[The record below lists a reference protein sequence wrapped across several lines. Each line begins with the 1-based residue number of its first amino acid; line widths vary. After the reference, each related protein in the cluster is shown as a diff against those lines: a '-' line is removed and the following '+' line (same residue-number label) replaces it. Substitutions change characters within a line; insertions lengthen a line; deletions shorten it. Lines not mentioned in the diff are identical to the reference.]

1 MGNPTTAPTEDP
13 NAWKSE
19 TKAEGYEYEIDKLT
33 YELVWS
39 DEFETLDTEKWTFET
54 GGSGWG
60 NNELQYYTN
69 GKNAEVK
76 DGKLIITAKRE
87 TMGNRDVTSTRMV
100 TRHNGDWLYGKV
112 EVRAKIPTGL
122 GTWPAIWMMPT
133 ASRYGGWPNSGEIDI
148 MEHVGYDEDNIV
160 TTVHTQAYNH
170 MRGTQQGAGKRYDG
184 ITDDFHVFSI
194 EWLPDKIIFRVDD
207 EENYTFDPSKII
219 TQATYHQWPFDQ
231 KFYLILN
238 VAFGGNWGGAEG
250 VDYEC
255 LPASMEVDWV
265 RVYQSPEITA
275 LTAKE

>member
-1 MGNPTTAPTEDP
+1 MATPTATQDP

-19 TKAEGYEYEIDKLT
+19 VKAEGYVYDIDKLT

-39 DEFETLDTEKWTFET
+39 DEFETLDEEKWTFEI
-54 GGSGWG
+54 GGNGWG

-69 GKNAEVK
+69 GRNAEVK
-76 DGKLIITAKRE
+76 DGKLILTAKAE
-87 TMGNRDVTSTRMV
+87 QWNNRDVTSTRIV
-100 TRHNGDWLYGKV
+100 TRHKGDWLYGKV

-133 ASRYGGWPNSGEIDI
+133 ASNYGGWPDSGEIDI

-170 MRGTQQGAGKRYDG
+170 RRGTQMGGTKRYAD
-184 ITDDFHVFSI
+184 ITDDFHVYSI

-207 EENYTFDPSKII
+207 EENYIFDPSEHI

-238 VAFGGNWGGAEG
+238 VAFGGDWGGAEG

-255 LPASMEVDWV
+255 LPAAMEVDWV

-275 LTAKE
+275 LTK